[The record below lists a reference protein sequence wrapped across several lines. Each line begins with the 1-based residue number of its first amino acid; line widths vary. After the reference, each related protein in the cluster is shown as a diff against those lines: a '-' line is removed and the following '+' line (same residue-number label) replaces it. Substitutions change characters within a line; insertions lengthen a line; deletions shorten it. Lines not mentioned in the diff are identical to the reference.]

1 MKLQITG
8 TQLAGVLQACIAYGF
23 YNPLCRSDRIK
34 TLADYGSDYMC
45 NAVSYLELCRFTSHS
60 ICAEEVQE
68 VIHLAMGKNGS
79 LWGRL
84 IEAAPNGVDGY
95 GRRDAGPALIRWYAY
110 LTLWALTI
118 GNKPI
123 DSDEVP
129 LLAFDEVGR
138 VIQND

>member
-8 TQLAGVLQACIAYGF
+8 IQLAGVLQTCIAYGF
-23 YNPLCRSDRIK
+23 YNPLCRSDRVK
-34 TLADYGSDYMC
+34 TLVDYGSDFMC
-45 NAVSYLELCRFTSHS
+45 SAVIELGRFTSHS

-68 VIHLAMGKNGS
+68 VINLAMGSDGT

-84 IEAAPNGVDGY
+84 INAAPHRADGY
-95 GRRDAGPALIRWYAY
+95 ERRDAGPALIRWYAH

-129 LLAFDEVGR
+129 LLAFDKVGR
-138 VIQND
+138 VIHHD